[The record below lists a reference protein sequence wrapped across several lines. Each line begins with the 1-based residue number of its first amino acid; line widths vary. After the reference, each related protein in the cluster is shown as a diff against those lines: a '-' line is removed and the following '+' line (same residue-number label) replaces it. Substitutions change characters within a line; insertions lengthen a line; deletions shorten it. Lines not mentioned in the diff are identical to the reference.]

1 MNRATVVPDGEEKVG
16 VCTCC
21 ARPMYSGCGGI
32 VVDDEEVAG
41 YWYRWSEGHE
51 GRFVIA
57 IAWEENEDYVATA
70 WGDAAPEGISYG
82 IQEIS
87 DSPWGEMSDYG
98 RHLGRQEL
106 LESIGLRTTFFELG
120 DILAANESN
129 LSLRIKER
137 YDLL

>member
-16 VCTCC
+16 ACTCC

-32 VVDDEEVAG
+32 VVDGEEIAG

-57 IAWEENEDYVATA
+57 IAWEENEGYVATA
-70 WGDAAPEGISYG
+70 WGDATSEGISYG
-82 IQEIS
+82 IQEIA

-98 RHLGRQEL
+98 RHLSRPEL
-106 LESIGLRTTFFELG
+106 LESIGLRTTFFELV
-120 DILAANESN
+120 DILAANEPN

-137 YDLL
+137 CDLL